1 MFRIMALNT
10 YIYELCLIYWS
21 RCYFPRQYFEMLV
34 PSLLVHLF
42 ALGITAQT
50 VDYSQYV
57 NVL

>member
-10 YIYELCLIYWS
+10 YIYDLCLIFWS
-21 RCYFPRQYFEMLV
+21 RWHLPSQYFEMLV
-34 PSLLVHLF
+34 PSLLMQLF
-42 ALGITAQT
+42 AVGITAQT